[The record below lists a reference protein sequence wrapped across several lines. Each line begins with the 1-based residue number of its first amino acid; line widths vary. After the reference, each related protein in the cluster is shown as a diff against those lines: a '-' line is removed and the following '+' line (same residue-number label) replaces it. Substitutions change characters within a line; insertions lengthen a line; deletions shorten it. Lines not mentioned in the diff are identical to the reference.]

1 MRNFLMLLGSLLL
14 VLVVIGGL
22 GLVFATIKGPELDRE
37 SRAFVDSAVQTIC
50 DDWNEQAL
58 IERAAP
64 ELIQAVGQGV
74 LERMFGRFRQL
85 GDLRAY
91 NGADGDSSI
100 TLTSKGLNVTALY
113 FARAAFA
120 GGDAVIRVALTR
132 RHGEW
137 RIIGFK
143 VDSDAITAKPYLP
156 TLADTSSGARV
167 GRDADVDAYGAGSEG
182 FDRWCRASLSAISVR
197 YQSATEVWIAMS
209 DTYGP
214 YPNRALAARTAA
226 KYLVFDPTVPSMK
239 IVLFRSNQRVAD
251 ATVNRD

>member
-1 MRNFLMLLGSLLL
+1 MRNFLMWMGSLLL
-14 VLVVIGGL
+14 VFVVIGGL
-22 GLVFATIKGPELDRE
+22 GLVFATIKGPALDRE

-58 IERAAP
+58 IDRAAP

-91 NGADGDSSI
+91 NGADGDASI

-143 VDSDAITAKPYLP
+143 VDSDAIAAKPN
-156 TLADTSSGARV
+156 LARLAESPAGGA
-167 GRDADVDAYGAGSEG
+167 GRDADVDAYGSGSEG

-209 DTYGP
+209 ETYGP
-214 YPNRALAARTAA
+214 YPNRALAARAAA
-226 KYLVFDPTVPSMK
+226 KYLVFDPTVPSVRV
-239 IVLFRSNQRVAD
+239 VLFRSNQRVAD